1 MAGVHDL
8 NAGLPIRLLAPA
20 TAGEDATA
28 ALCIGENRQAI
39 FPTGK
44 KEEPLTTDLRRCG
57 ALMTPQ
63 RNFQDAVREA
73 V

>member
-1 MAGVHDL
+1 MHDL

-20 TAGEDATA
+20 TAGEGASA
-28 ALCIGENRQAI
+28 ALWPEKNRQAI
-39 FPTGK
+39 FLTGK
-44 KEEPLTTDLRRCG
+44 KDEPMTTDLRRSG

-63 RNFQDAVREA
+63 RIFQFAVREA